1 MQIHYLSRNGYNRL
15 QQKKQELLDSI
26 KAKKKQMGIS
36 VSIDNDL
43 RENSEF
49 MQLRTEVTYVLPKK
63 LDEVNFI
70 LSSCQIIEDMTSF
83 IYSQFN
89 KVQLGARVTVQY
101 QDGKIVSF
109 TILGYD
115 EADFDRNIISYLSPL
130 AQSLMGRVVGDEVE
144 VDVPG
149 KPISVKILNIEK
161 GI

>member
-1 MQIHYLSRNGYNRL
+1 MQTHYLSRNGYQRL

-26 KAKKKQMGIS
+26 KAKKKQMGDS
-36 VSIDNDL
+36 VAIDNDL

-63 LDEVNFI
+63 LDEVDFI
-70 LSSCQIIEDMTSF
+70 LRSCQIIEDMPSF

-89 KVQLGARVTVQY
+89 KVQLGAKVTVQY
-101 QDGKIVSF
+101 QDGRVVSF

-115 EADFDRNIISYLSPL
+115 EADFDKNIISYLSPV
-130 AQSLMGRVVGDEVE
+130 AQSLIGGVVSDEIEVE
-144 VDVPG
+144 VPG
-149 KPISVKILNIEK
+149 KPIRVRILNIEK